1 MGGGAARS
9 LPENLSFCRGLRG
22 NPRKRRGAWGG
33 AEPPPALCAPPHPS
47 APALQHSP
55 GMWRPQDAAGAL
67 PCPPSLLPLPT
78 PGMGPC
84 CTAPTSSREDKTESW
99 AWVPGLSPRLSWRAG
114 GPGPG
119 PSERG
124 ALRARQPSGETGS
137 GPEGRQA
144 QGAALLTA
152 QRLHWNSG
160 HTGAAIAHSAR
171 RRF

>member
-1 MGGGAARS
+1 MRLPPTRPTTLLGTSDSNVTGCRTGGVHLSGLLRS
-9 LPENLSFCRGLRG
+9 VCLSWKVSCCLLPRTLLGLC
-22 NPRKRRGAWGG
+22 PV
-33 AEPPPALCAPPHPS
+33 
-47 APALQHSP
+47 
-55 GMWRPQDAAGAL
+55 
-67 PCPPSLLPLPT
+67 PPSLLPLPT

-84 CTAPTSSREDKTESW
+84 CTAPRPAERTKRRVGLESS
-99 AWVPGLSPRLSWRAG
+99 LSPRLSWQAG

-119 PSERG
+119 PSEPG
-124 ALRARQPSGETGS
+124 SPSCQAALRERRGS

-160 HTGAAIAHSAR
+160 HTGSAITHSAR